1 MYKRQDDLGG
11 WAGDLQ
17 TLICD
22 MKLLKNDIPDYEG
35 FYSVLKSNIG
45 SDKYSF
51 SMEDLLG
58 DTDACNIYNNLKKRS
73 KSIEETMLHYYEV
86 GYKNRYTSFIEGRNI
101 DSFRKRV
108 HKYTKDKYMRVKRW
122 PLFDE
127 YIPNLSVT
135 DIQSEA
141 ARDAFTDF
149 IWDLVDT
156 ER

>member
-1 MYKRQDDLGG
+1 
-11 WAGDLQ
+11 
-17 TLICD
+17 
-22 MKLLKNDIPDYEG
+22 MKLYKNDIPDYEG

-73 KSIEETMLHYYEV
+73 KSIKETMLHYYEV
-86 GYKNRYTSFIEGRNI
+86 GYKNRFTSFIEGRNI
-101 DSFRKRV
+101 DSFRNRV
-108 HKYTKDKYMRVKRW
+108 HKYTKDKYMLVIRW